1 MNLELLKTELD
12 LSEQAVLESDEQLRK
27 LIAVIGK
34 VGEPNSTTN
43 ASDCAK
49 LVGSALALNERL
61 RERTKSIQEAINK
74 LNYRAELTAK
84 AQAK

>member
-1 MNLELLKTELD
+1 MNLELLKTELE
-12 LSEQAVLESDEQLRK
+12 LAVQAELESDEQLRE

-34 VGEPNSTTN
+34 AGEPNSTTT

-61 RERTKSIQEAINK
+61 RERSKSIREAIGK
-74 LNYRAELTAK
+74 LNYRAEATAK

>member
-12 LSEQAVLESDEQLRK
+12 LATQAELDSDEQLRK

-61 RERTKSIQEAINK
+61 RERSKSIRDAISK
-74 LNYRAELTAK
+74 LSYRAEVAAK